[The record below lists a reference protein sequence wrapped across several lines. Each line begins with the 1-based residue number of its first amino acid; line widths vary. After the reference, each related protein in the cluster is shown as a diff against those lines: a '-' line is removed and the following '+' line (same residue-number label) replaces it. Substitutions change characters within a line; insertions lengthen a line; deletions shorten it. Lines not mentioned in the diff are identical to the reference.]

1 MTPDVMKELLK
12 AAFRAGF
19 GVSRE
24 GFNGECAYDHLAPGY
39 LSLDELCEQSVE
51 AIMQGKELPDF
62 DEYDRRA

>member
-12 AAFRAGF
+12 AAFLAGF

-62 DEYDRRA
+62 DPDDRRR